1 MKNLYTRWFLVLV
14 SVMAMLSIGM
24 SQTAEERAKKSDE
37 ILEKV
42 KRVDL
47 LNQILPLL
55 LTKDQIKKILPALEK
70 ARQAVVDTNAKE
82 FAELKKLEP
91 KLDLALKDAKEGKT
105 PTREVLIEIASVF
118 KGLEMYRK
126 LVSENNTRDVLAAFT
141 AATNEGQRKAAANS
155 LRLELIDPS
164 LDPKKMTEEEKLKT
178 FVKIILLEPS
188 AYNVL
193 RDLSK

>member
-1 MKNLYTRWFLVLV
+1 MKNLSTRWFLVLV

>member
-1 MKNLYTRWFLVLV
+1 
-14 SVMAMLSIGM
+14 MAMLSIGM